1 MIFTLQLGFSTM
13 TLLLSLLLIGWQSW
27 AFWVVGLLTVLQMI
41 FSYLLPKYLLGWK
54 KLAKQGILIVLG
66 FAGICVVVQMEPVSA
81 QPLFFAI
88 FVQSI
93 VHIALA

>member
-41 FSYLLPKYLLGWK
+41 FSYLLPKYLVGWK
-54 KLAKQGILIVLG
+54 KLAKQGLLITLGLAEMAVAVLAMPNLPLVLLLAMLVQTSAYT
-66 FAGICVVVQMEPVSA
+66 FAA
-81 QPLFFAI
+81 
-88 FVQSI
+88 
-93 VHIALA
+93 